1 MPEKPE
7 AHTPRFL
14 AWLYSTPLQQPV
26 LASLCGIEQEIG
38 ASLRPGVDHHVAHT
52 RLEWWRAECA
62 RCAAGNP
69 VHPLTRELRD
79 HLERLAPG
87 SPANS
92 ALAGLSGLVD
102 AATWDLAGAT
112 FERREELTAYC
123 RRWAAAVIVPVSW
136 GSDARDGDSRRANA
150 AADLTGPDTAADPTG
165 PDVAADLIALGAALC
180 ELELLGRL
188 DGDARSGRLRA
199 PLDELAQAGVAP
211 EALSSRPWPP
221 GLVTLLRARHHALRQ
236 QLADAVANLSPQT
249 QQRARGV
256 LVWAALAWQASLRA
270 ERSLPNPPAASIASA
285 AAANW
290 RAWRAARAA
299 AAGRLRLG

>member
-1 MPEKPE
+1 MSGKPE

-38 ASLRPGVDHHVAHT
+38 ATLRPGVDHHVAHT

-69 VHPLTRELRD
+69 VHPLTRELRE

-87 SPANS
+87 GAANS

-102 AATWDLAGAT
+102 TATWDLAGAT

-123 RRWAAAVIVPVSW
+123 RRWAAAMVVPVSW
-136 GSDARDGDSRRANA
+136 GSDAGDGASQRADA
-150 AADLTGPDTAADPTG
+150 AADLTGPHAT
-165 PDVAADLIALGAALC
+165 ADLTGLGAALC
-180 ELELLGRL
+180 ELELLVRL
-188 DGDARSGRLRA
+188 DGDARSGRLRV
-199 PLDELAQAGVAP
+199 PLDELAQAAVPP
-211 EALSSRPWPP
+211 EALATPPWPQ
-221 GLVTLLRARHHALRQ
+221 GLADLLRARHHASRQ
-236 QLADAVANLSPQT
+236 QLADAVADLSPRI
-249 QQRARGV
+249 QQHSRGL
-256 LVWAALAWQASLRA
+256 LVWAALASQASLRA
-270 ERSLPNPPAASIASA
+270 ERALPDPPTASIASA
-285 AAANW
+285 AAASW